1 MPCMR
6 LAYTVGL
13 TCLWEVC
20 RTWHMRCQLLP
31 LRVRDHSLVNRAL
44 TYSIFLCFS
53 WPIYLAKEQELDIS
67 KWYLILQEVRDSHRP
82 HARMGPSPK
91 AFSIWIFEKKAQRN
105 ELFFFYS
112 PKKKKKN
119 KKKVMGTSRRTRLH
133 QQKIHL
139 NTKKLEIFHRNGSP
153 SQEPFWVFEISS
165 IFSLIV
171 VGVFGFFFFII
182 SFQISLSYFILNII
196 NLKVHLVV
204 CYKRDTIY
212 LIILY
217 IYIYIYRVK

>member
-112 PKKKKKN
+112 PKKKKK
-119 KKKVMGTSRRTRLH
+119 KKESDGHKQKDKITSAKDTFEHKEVGDFPQEWVPKPGTFL
-133 QQKIHL
+133 
-139 NTKKLEIFHRNGSP
+139 
-153 SQEPFWVFEISS
+153 
-165 IFSLIV
+165 SLW
-171 VGVFGFFFFII
+171 
-182 SFQISLSYFILNII
+182 NII
-196 NLKVHLVV
+196 NFFFDCGGCVWIFFFNHFFSNISLIFYIKY
-204 CYKRDTIY
+204 YKFKSTFSCM
-212 LIILY
+212 L
-217 IYIYIYRVK
+217 

>member
-91 AFSIWIFEKKAQRN
+91 AFFIWIFEKKAQRN

-112 PKKKKKN
+112 PKKKKRKWWAQAEGQDYIS
-119 KKKVMGTSRRTRLH
+119 KRYIWTQRSWRFSTGMGPQARNLFESLKYH
-133 QQKIHL
+133 QFFL
-139 NTKKLEIFHRNGSP
+139 WLW
-153 SQEPFWVFEISS
+153 WVCLDFFFNHFFSNI
-165 IFSLIV
+165 SLI
-171 VGVFGFFFFII
+171 FYIK
-182 SFQISLSYFILNII
+182 Y
-196 NLKVHLVV
+196 
-204 CYKRDTIY
+204 YKFKSTFSCM
-212 LIILY
+212 L
-217 IYIYIYRVK
+217 

>member
-67 KWYLILQEVRDSHRP
+67 KWYLILQEVRYSHRP

-91 AFSIWIFEKKAQRN
+91 AFLIWIFEKKAQRN
-105 ELFFFYS
+105 KIFVYL
-112 PKKKKKN
+112 
-119 KKKVMGTSRRTRLH
+119 KVVGTSRRTRLYISKRYIWT
-133 QQKIHL
+133 QRSWRFSTGMGPQARNLFESLKYNQFFL
-139 NTKKLEIFHRNGSP
+139 WLWWVCLEF
-153 SQEPFWVFEISS
+153 
-165 IFSLIV
+165 
-171 VGVFGFFFFII
+171 
-182 SFQISLSYFILNII
+182 YFNF
-196 NLKVHLVV
+196 
-204 CYKRDTIY
+204 
-212 LIILY
+212 
-217 IYIYIYRVK
+217 